1 MRRLPLLLA
10 AAAFAVWA
18 AGARAPTAAAA
29 DEKAPAP
36 APAPVSTTSKSPAAA
51 RADAPADD
59 YAAALERALAV
70 EQQLVD
76 SLARVRQSSV
86 SVRILRKDRDGQSSL
101 AGCGSGVIVS
111 FANKTWVISN
121 DHVVSAGD
129 GVEIVTADGKTWPAE
144 VVDAVKIYDI
154 ALLRFSGKTTP
165 FKAAPIVPRAS
176 KELEEGAWVLA
187 TGNPFFLALD
197 GASVS
202 TLGVVSGLD
211 RVLGGQYSY
220 ACAIQHDAAVNPGN
234 SGGPLWNLRGEL
246 VGINGMIASRGGG
259 GVGASNTGASFSIPI
274 HQIQPYLAK
283 LADAKADAQA
293 GFLGLGVETATDAK
307 GTPNGAKVTSVDPRS
322 PVRGPAD
329 AILVGDVILSIS
341 ANGSLT
347 SIRTATDLVNAL
359 TVLPAGT
366 SVRIRYRRN
375 GRESAWSGKLG
386 SQG

>member
-1 MRRLPLLLA
+1 VERRTSLLLA
-10 AAAFAVWA
+10 VAALAAASA
-18 AGARAPTAAAA
+18 APSGSVRAEDRPS
-29 DEKAPAP
+29 APAP
-36 APAPVSTTSKSPAAA
+36 AVSTKPAPAPD
-51 RADAPADD
+51 ADE
-59 YAAALERALAV
+59 AALQRALAV

-76 SLARVRQSSV
+76 SLARVRQSTV
-86 SVRILRKDRDGQSSL
+86 SVRILKKGKDGESSL
-101 AGCGSGVIVS
+101 AGCGSGVIVTFS
-111 FANKTWVISN
+111 NKTWVITN
-121 DHVVSAGD
+121 DHVAGAGD
-129 GVEIVTADGKTWPAE
+129 GVEVVTSDGRTWPVE
-144 VVDAVKIYDI
+144 IVDTVKIYDI
-154 ALLRFSGKTTP
+154 ALLRFTGKTSGL
-165 FKAAPIVPRAS
+165 KAAPIVPRAS
-176 KELEEGAWVLA
+176 KELEEGQWVLA

-283 LADAKADAQA
+283 LADAKTDAQA
-293 GFLGLGVETATDAK
+293 GFLGLAVETATDAK

-322 PVRGPAD
+322 PARGPGD
-329 AILVGDVILSIS
+329 AVFVGDVIISLS
-341 ANGSLT
+341 ANGSVT
-347 SIRTATDLVNAL
+347 TIRTATDLVNAL
-359 TVLPAGT
+359 TMLPSGT

-375 GRESAWSGKLG
+375 GRESAWAGKLG